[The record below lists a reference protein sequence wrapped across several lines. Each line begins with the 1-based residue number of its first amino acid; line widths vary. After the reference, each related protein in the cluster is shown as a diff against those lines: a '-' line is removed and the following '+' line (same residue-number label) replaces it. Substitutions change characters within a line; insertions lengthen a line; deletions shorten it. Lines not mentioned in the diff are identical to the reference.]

1 MTALAQDINE
11 PDLKKLCDNTTW
23 SVIGTDV
30 VAKPTGCQQMVTFND
45 VGVRSVVVTTKD
57 SEGLKSTQRIF
68 INILPP
74 LENPFPR
81 KKHRESISSFLAL
94 DANDRPI
101 LANIDSEHCRY
112 VNEPT

>member
-1 MTALAQDINE
+1 ML
-11 PDLKKLCDNTTW
+11 
-23 SVIGTDV
+23 
-30 VAKPTGCQQMVTFND
+30 AKPTGCQQMVTFND

-81 KKHRESISSFLAL
+81 IKTFGVYSWELVGFAR
-94 DANDRPI
+94 RM
-101 LANIDSEHCRY
+101 
-112 VNEPT
+112 